1 MLELRTLGQQS
12 LASREGREVR
22 SVLAQPKRM
31 ALLAYLASPSTP
43 PFVAR
48 ETLLGM
54 FWADRDQD
62 HARNA
67 LRSSLH
73 FLRRSL
79 GPGVLIGRGE
89 QEVGVDPRHIRCDA
103 AEFDAALSLG
113 DAEGALELYGGEY
126 LPGMVVQ
133 GATAFTEW
141 LEGERRRLNGRACD
155 AARGLA
161 RGAEER
167 RSFERAEAWARRTL
181 TLDPW
186 DEAALGYL
194 MKALAAQGRRAE
206 VLREYRDFASR
217 LHAGLELEPS
227 AATAATAAELAQESG
242 IEALDP
248 GGPAGGE
255 SADPVASA
263 DPTSVSPLRR
273 DASAAERA
281 AGTPGPA
288 RRNRRSLLRLAAAIG
303 MIALVLGGVVRW
315 TGRRQGATAWV
326 ARQATFTGDLQT
338 SAISRDGRYIAST
351 GGTGPGNMT
360 VRVRDLESSYRGDAP
375 EGAQHAHAPV
385 VAGRVTVARGRIGRP
400 PNPTTTGRRRD
411 PHLPGQ
417 PWPLATR
424 RVGTRHGPREP
435 GIPPELLHLLGRDL
449 PGTGH
454 HLAARRRRH
463 ELPGF
468 RSGPRAGEESRSP
481 SPRNSRAVF
490 SCSPEGRGP
499 STPSWKTP
507 CPCPHLD
514 GIAPDAS
521 STTNAGNCPIPRR
534 FGAWT

>member
-206 VLREYRDFASR
+206 VLREYRDFCR
-217 LHAGLELEPS
+217 S
-227 AATAATAAELAQESG
+227 AA
-242 IEALDP
+242 
-248 GGPAGGE
+248 
-255 SADPVASA
+255 
-263 DPTSVSPLRR
+263 
-273 DASAAERA
+273 
-281 AGTPGPA
+281 
-288 RRNRRSLLRLAAAIG
+288 
-303 MIALVLGGVVRW
+303 
-315 TGRRQGATAWV
+315 
-326 ARQATFTGDLQT
+326 
-338 SAISRDGRYIAST
+338 
-351 GGTGPGNMT
+351 
-360 VRVRDLESSYRGDAP
+360 
-375 EGAQHAHAPV
+375 APV

-468 RSGPRAGEESRSP
+468 RSGPRRGEDRVRR
-481 SPRNSRAVF
+481 PR
-490 SCSPEGRGP
+490 GTRGP
-499 STPSWKTP
+499 YSPALPKDGGRRHPRGRLRAPVLTSMGSHRTLPLLPTRETARSRVVSAHGPDDIARRGDTRSDVAYGLVNPSITEARISTP
-507 CPCPHLD
+507 LQ
-514 GIAPDAS
+514 AS
-521 STTNAGNCPIPRR
+521 LCVLCGLCGKSSSPQRPQRTQSTGSKGVIPPRTC
-534 FGAWT
+534 W